1 MSLNIKIIFFYSDHI
16 QFLGIF
22 LVFPDVVSIKL
33 HFTFFPS
40 LEKKKDLY
48 FIIIFGQKIIL
59 QNYIWN
65 VLANYEIQRTTNSQI
80 LILLF

>member
-1 MSLNIKIIFFYSDHI
+1 MNIDVSLVRLQVSLNIKIIFFYSDHI

-40 LEKKKDLY
+40 LEKKKIY
-48 FIIIFGQKIIL
+48 IL
-59 QNYIWN
+59 
-65 VLANYEIQRTTNSQI
+65 
-80 LILLF
+80 